1 MEARYHQGE
10 PSTKVQ
16 ALFRVDKI
24 ILNMFRLIRCALS
37 RPPFRSA
44 ALASLACALPIA
56 AASQTADCSNPVLR
70 STGSCSS
77 QPNGADF
84 TNGDVINSSGV
95 PSATSEQQRAPDNA
109 PVYVDSAGY
118 QQNHLGANGTGRN
131 QIFFPPDPVSDF
143 QKLTRSSTGEILPI
157 FGRDLFQRAP
167 STFAPADEIPVTADY
182 IVGPGDEVL
191 LRLWGAEQVNS
202 NSQLT
207 VDTSG
212 NIYVPRV
219 GAVHVA
225 GLRMDQ
231 LQDQVS
237 AEINHVYRNYQIA
250 VSLGH
255 LRSIQVYVVGEA
267 RRPGAYTISG
277 LSTTLNAL
285 FASGGPSLAGS
296 MRHIQVRRGNQ
307 IVSELDLYDLV
318 LKGDKS
324 HDVRL
329 ESGDTIFIPVVGPQV
344 AIAGSV
350 RHPAVYELKSDAS
363 APNSLQDLL
372 TLAGGFSAT
381 ASTRE
386 IRLERVDTD
395 FQRHAMTIQLD
406 AATRAMPLHDGDV
419 LYANHI
425 DSGFESSI
433 TIRGNLANPG
443 RFAWKPGMH
452 LSDILPDRAA
462 LLTGDYWRERN
473 RMGVPTPLFEPYEYK
488 DRPPVNGGVEVDS
501 TLYRSPQRPTGPPSA
516 RDALTSVQPPAI
528 DNQDSS
534 QAALAS
540 SGITSSSTLSM
551 DQEAANAAN
560 STNNPSSGAL
570 TNSARTA
577 TLFGQQQAQQG
588 GLSGQNQYG
597 QSQYEQGMNQAIDI
611 SPAAQQ
617 RLKPSIVVAT
627 KDETTIRL
635 PAPEIDWSY
644 AIIERLNP
652 NTLKTSLIPF
662 NLGKLVLEHD
672 PTQNLELQPGDVVTI
687 LNQRDVLV
695 PQSEQTKYV
704 RLEGEFVGAGVYSV
718 EPNETLQQLVQR
730 AGGFTPDAYLYG
742 SSFLRESARVMQ
754 QQRLDEYITQLST
767 DLDRQTAITGA
778 SSTSGV
784 SDPNALTL
792 ERNLVAQLRTLR
804 ATGRVVLEFKP
815 DSAGLGSLPQI
826 PLQNGDV
833 FRVPS
838 RPNTINVIGAVYAQN
853 VFLYDAKRHLSD
865 YVELAG
871 RPNRV
876 ADKDHAFIIRA
887 DGSVFSRERA
897 KSILSNHF
905 DEATIYPGDSI
916 VVPEKLVKPTL
927 TRQLLDYSQIL
938 SGFGLAAAAIEVI
951 R

>member
-1 MEARYHQGE
+1 
-10 PSTKVQ
+10 
-16 ALFRVDKI
+16 
-24 ILNMFRLIRCALS
+24 MFRLTRRRLS
-37 RPPFRSA
+37 LTSFRLV
-44 ALASLACALPIA
+44 ALASLACALPVA
-56 AASQTADCSNPVLR
+56 AVSQTGTSVDCSNPLM
-70 STGSCSS
+70 SGTGPCSS
-77 QPNGADF
+77 QSNGTGTDT
-84 TNGDVINSSGV
+84 TNGNLINSNGV
-95 PSATSEQQRAPDNA
+95 PSATTGQSQQRQPDNA

-118 QQNHLGANGTGRN
+118 QQTHQGINGTDRN
-131 QIFFPPDPVSDF
+131 QTFFPLDPVSDF
-143 QKLTRSSTGEILPI
+143 QKLTRSSTGEILPL
-157 FGRDLFQRAP
+157 FGRDLFQHAP
-167 STFAPADEIPVTADY
+167 STFAPVDQIPVTADY

-219 GAVHVA
+219 GAIHVA

-237 AEINHVYRNYQIA
+237 SEVNHVYRNYRIA

-267 RRPGAYTISG
+267 RRSGTYTISS
-277 LSTTLNAL
+277 LSTVLNAL
-285 FASGGPSLAGS
+285 FVSGGPTLAGS
-296 MRHIQVRRGNQ
+296 MRRIQIRRGNQ
-307 IVSELDLYDLV
+307 TVSELDLYDFV

-329 ESGDTIFIPVVGPQV
+329 ESGDTIFIPVIGPQV
-344 AIAGSV
+344 AVAGSV
-350 RHPAVYELKSDAS
+350 RHPAVYELKDGTS
-363 APNSLQDLL
+363 AANSLQDLL

-381 ASTRE
+381 ASTRQ

-395 FQRHAMTIQLD
+395 GQRHAMTVQLD
-406 AATRAMPLHDGDV
+406 VTTRAMPLHDGDV

-452 LSDILPDRAA
+452 LSDILPERAA

-488 DRPPVNGGVEVDS
+488 ERPPVGGGADVDS

-540 SGITSSSTLSM
+540 SGVTSSSTLSL
-551 DQEAANAAN
+551 DQEATNAA
-560 STNNPSSGAL
+560 SSANNLSSGAAAN
-570 TNSARTA
+570 NSRTA
-577 TLFGQQQAQQG
+577 MLFDQQQQQQPQQPQQG
-588 GLSGQNQYG
+588 SQGGQSGQTQYG
-597 QSQYEQGMNQAIDI
+597 QSQYGQGINEAMSL

-617 RLKPSIVVAT
+617 RLKPSIVLAT
-627 KDETTIRL
+627 KDVNAIRI
-635 PAPEIDWSY
+635 PAPDIDWSY
-644 AIIERLNP
+644 AVIERLNP

-662 NLGKLVLEHD
+662 NLGKLVADQD
-672 PTQNLELQPGDVVTI
+672 PAQNLELQPGDVVTI

-718 EPNETLQQLVQR
+718 DPNETLGHLIQR

-742 SSFLRESARVMQ
+742 SSFLRESARAMQ

-778 SSTSGV
+778 SSTNGL
-784 SDPNALTL
+784 SDPNALML

-804 ATGRVVLEFKP
+804 ATGRIVLEFKP
-815 DSAGLGSLPQI
+815 GSAGLSSVPQI

-838 RPNTINVIGAVYAQN
+838 RPDTINVIGAVYAQN
-853 VFLYDAKRHLSD
+853 VFLYNPKRRLSD
-865 YVELAG
+865 YMALAG
-871 RPNRV
+871 RPNRI

-897 KSILSNHF
+897 KSILSNRF
-905 DEATIYPGDSI
+905 DEANIYPGDSI
-916 VVPEKLVKPTL
+916 VVPEKLIKPTL

>member
-1 MEARYHQGE
+1 MSRLTRY
-10 PSTKVQ
+10 
-16 ALFRVDKI
+16 
-24 ILNMFRLIRCALS
+24 RLSLTSFGTI
-37 RPPFRSA
+37 
-44 ALASLACALPIA
+44 ALAFLACALPVA
-56 AASQTADCSNPVLR
+56 AVTQTSTSTDCSNPLL
-70 STGSCSS
+70 SGTGSCSS
-77 QPNGADF
+77 QSAGTGI
-84 TNGDVINSSGV
+84 TNTTGQM
-95 PSATSEQQRAPDNA
+95 QQRQPDNA
-109 PVYVDSAGY
+109 PVYVDSAG
-118 QQNHLGANGTGRN
+118 QRTNQNSDSTN
-131 QIFFPPDPVSDF
+131 QSQTFLPPDPVSDF
-143 QKLTRSSTGEILPI
+143 QKLIRSSTGEILPL
-157 FGRDLFQRAP
+157 FGRDLFRRAP
-167 STFAPADEIPVTADY
+167 STFAPADQIPVSADY

-202 NSQLT
+202 NSHLT

-212 NIYVPRV
+212 NIYVPHV
-219 GAVHVA
+219 GVVHVA

-237 AEINHVYRNYQIA
+237 AEVNHVYRSYRIA
-250 VSLGH
+250 ISLGH
-255 LRSIQVYVVGEA
+255 LRSIQIYVVGEA
-267 RRPGAYTISG
+267 RKPGAYTISG
-277 LSTTLNAL
+277 LSTALNAL
-285 FASGGPSLAGS
+285 FASGGPTLAGS
-296 MRHIQVRRGNQ
+296 MRRVQVRRGNQ
-307 IVSELDLYDLV
+307 IVSELDLYEFV

-329 ESGDTIFIPVVGPQV
+329 ESGDTIFIPVVGSQV
-344 AIAGSV
+344 AMAGSV
-350 RHPAVYELKSDAS
+350 RHPAVYELKDNTSTD
-363 APNSLQDLL
+363 NSLQDLL
-372 TLAGGFSAT
+372 ALAGGFSAM
-381 ASTRE
+381 ASTQQ
-386 IRLERVDTD
+386 IRLERIDTA
-395 FQRHAMTIQLD
+395 FQRRAMTIQLD

-443 RFAWKPGMH
+443 RFAWKQGMH

-473 RMGVPTPLFEPYEYK
+473 RMGVPTPLFEPYEYV
-488 DRPPVNGGVEVDS
+488 DRPPVAGGSKVDS
-501 TLYRSPQRPTGPPSA
+501 TLYRSPRRPTGPPSA

-540 SGITSSSTLSM
+540 SGVTSSSTLSM

-560 STNNPSSGAL
+560 SANNLSSAAVA
-570 TNSARTA
+570 TSRNA
-577 TLFGQQQAQQG
+577 TLFDQHQQQIQQG
-588 GLSGQNQYG
+588 SQESQSGQDQYG
-597 QSQYEQGMNQAIDI
+597 QPQRGQSINQTTDL
-611 SPAAQQ
+611 SPAAQEGLMQ
-617 RLKPSIVVAT
+617 SVVLAT
-627 KDETTIRL
+627 KDVNTIRL

-644 AIIERLNP
+644 AVIERLNP

-662 NLGKLVLEHD
+662 NLGKLIAGQD
-672 PTQNLELQPGDVVTI
+672 PNQNLELQPGDVVTI

-695 PQSEQTKYV
+695 PQSEQTKYI
-704 RLEGEFVGAGVYSV
+704 RLEGEFVGAGVYSAD
-718 EPNETLQQLVQR
+718 PNETLEHLVQR

-742 SSFLRESARVMQ
+742 SSFLRESARAMQ

-778 SSTSGV
+778 SSTNGV

-804 ATGRVVLEFKP
+804 ATGRVVLEFRP
-815 DSAGLGSLPQI
+815 DSGGLSSVPQI

-853 VFLYDAKRHLSD
+853 VFLYNPKRRLND
-865 YVELAG
+865 YMSLAG

-897 KSILSNHF
+897 RRILSNHF

-916 VVPEKLVKPTL
+916 VIPEKLIKPTL

-938 SGFGLAAAAIEVI
+938 SGFGLAAAAIQVI